1 MNNSVIGERELKI
14 IEEISQDK
22 NLTQRKISHKLGL
35 SLGIT
40 NLILKRLASK
50 GYIKVKGLNR
60 RKVQYIPTPK
70 GFTEKAK
77 ESYRYFLKTIH
88 SLQEM
93 KKKIQRLILME
104 YEKGKTHFIILGE
117 GELADIVELS
127 LKGLNKNG
135 LEYRRVSRLEDI
147 NSNKAVILL
156 TQDKLNIEHRTSNLK
171 LKANKCID
179 VLAAISGR
187 WDCHALCLL
196 QMEIGAR
203 KRE

>member
-1 MNNSVIGERELKI
+1 MNSSIIGERELKI

-50 GYIKVKGLNR
+50 GYIKVKGLDR
-60 RKVQYIPTPK
+60 RKVQYILTPK

-104 YEKGKTHFIILGE
+104 YEKGKAHFVILGDN
-117 GELADIVELS
+117 ELADIVELS

-187 WDCHALCLL
+187 
-196 QMEIGAR
+196 
-203 KRE
+203 